1 MNMRE
6 ILQGKLGFGTAPL
19 GNMYRNIPEEEAI
32 ATVDAAWESG
42 IRYFDAAP
50 LYGAGLA
57 EMRLGEALSKRNRD
71 EYVLSTKV
79 GRVISDELE
88 DTSSRDMGEKG
99 GLFEFGRKNKII
111 NDYSADATLRSIEQS
126 LNRLK
131 TDRLDFV
138 YIHDVAQDFYGDE
151 WVGQFESARTGA
163 FRVLTR
169 LREEGVI
176 KGWGLGVNR
185 VEPIEIMLE
194 LEEAKPDVSLL
205 AGRYTLLDHERA
217 LQRVMPEAVKHNMD
231 IVVGGPYSSGVLAGG
246 THFEYQKASSEIMTK
261 VEKIKA
267 IADRHQIS
275 IKAAAVQFSLA
286 NPAVAAVIPG
296 ASRPERIAEDKAALN
311 TVIPAAFWEE
321 MREQQLVA
329 SYAPLPIN
337 VK

>member
-1 MNMRE
+1 
-6 ILQGKLGFGTAPL
+6 
-19 GNMYRNIPEEEAI
+19 
-32 ATVDAAWESG
+32 
-42 IRYFDAAP
+42 
-50 LYGAGLA
+50 
-57 EMRLGEALSKRNRD
+57 GEALSKRNRD

-246 THFEYQKASSEIMTK
+246 THFEYQKASSEIMAK

>member
-1 MNMRE
+1 MRE

-246 THFEYQKASSEIMTK
+246 THFEYQKASSDIMEK